1 MAKSDGRFP
10 FTSQWMAENIKQTG
24 RWASCNDN
32 VQKVFFCMVGA
43 IVHRRQWD
51 IKVTD
56 FVIWILRY
64 FVWCWSFLLLCHD
77 SWNIVV
83 VHQTI
88 IVVCLRLLFHTRNQT
103 ISDGFLSQ
111 RVNKICQLPART
123 PYAACYC
130 SRVQT
135 KWFFVLQYHAMWHSI
150 DCQKVSRHLNV
161 ETRFSLPT
169 RFRKASWLWPP
180 AQ

>member
-1 MAKSDGRFP
+1 MDGRKYQTNRSLGFVQWQRAKSVLLYGWSHRSP
-10 FTSQWMAENIKQTG
+10 KAMRYKSHWLCNLNFTI
-24 RWASCNDN
+24 
-32 VQKVFFCMVGA
+32 
-43 IVHRRQWD
+43 
-51 IKVTD
+51 
-56 FVIWILRY
+56 

-88 IVVCLRLLFHTRNQT
+88 IVVCLRLLFRTRNQT

-150 DCQKVSRHLNV
+150 DCQKSQSTFKCRDAFQFTDAISKGIVIMAASAII
-161 ETRFSLPT
+161 SL
-169 RFRKASWLWPP
+169 RSK
-180 AQ
+180 